1 MPSHALEVLKSKV
14 CNLDGLAK
22 RIDAAHAAVQTAFQ
36 AVAQRAIE
44 AGQLLI
50 QAKSRVPH
58 GEWEAWIAQNTAVSL
73 RTARAYMQIA
83 RHWMEADEANRQRV
97 ADLSLR
103 AMLTELASPIPFK
116 LPAHRVQSDDLTSIV
131 TVREVG
137 PKTIIAPIRRV
148 ESADHPKDEAFE
160 SKKAAWLEADLEK
173 LERRRARIRAKL
185 DGPTQDQIERRIDE
199 AVLSCHDANVL
210 AALRL
215 MGRVDLETLARVSKL
230 DENINLE
237 ELAGFLSDAAVQAL
251 K

>member
-1 MPSHALEVLKSKV
+1 MPSLALEAQQSEVSDLA
-14 CNLDGLAK
+14 GLAS
-22 RIDAAHAAVQTAFQ
+22 RINAAHAEVKATFLSGVEKAVN
-36 AVAQRAIE
+36 V
-44 AGQLLI
+44 GQLLI
-50 QAKSRVPH
+50 KAKALVSH
-58 GEWEAWIAQNTAVSL
+58 GQWESWVESNTAVTPRACSGYM
-73 RTARAYMQIA
+73 RAARNWEQS
-83 RHWMEADEANRQRV
+83 DEANRKRV
-97 ADLSLR
+97 SDLSLR
-103 AMLTELASPIPFK
+103 AFLGEMASPSFQ
-116 LPAHRVQSDDLTSIV
+116 LPPPESHSEGTTTHVNDHGSKTADNAQERRTITASDAEAHERQN
-131 TVREVG
+131 
-137 PKTIIAPIRRV
+137 
-148 ESADHPKDEAFE
+148 
-160 SKKAAWLEADLEK
+160 AAWFEADREK